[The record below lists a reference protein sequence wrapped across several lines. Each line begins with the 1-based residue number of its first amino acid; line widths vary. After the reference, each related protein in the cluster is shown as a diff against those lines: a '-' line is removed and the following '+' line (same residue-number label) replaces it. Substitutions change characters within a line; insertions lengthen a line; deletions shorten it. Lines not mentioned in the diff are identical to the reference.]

1 MEKVINFYGKKA
13 QCNQAMEECAEL
25 IVAIN
30 KCLRYPHDDQR
41 INNLIEEIADVI
53 IMICQLKVIF
63 QIPNSEVESMIKFK
77 EDRIIKRFEQEKKKE
92 RNRNNMGA
100 KEMAFILFLMMLI
113 LFILSLIIGIRILKK
128 MWR

>member
-1 MEKVINFYGKKA
+1 MEMEKVINFYGKKA
-13 QCNQAMEECAEL
+13 QCYQAMEECAEL

-77 EDRIIKRFEQEKKKE
+77 EDRIIKRFEQEKKKRE
-92 RNRNNMGA
+92 KSQQYG
-100 KEMAFILFLMMLI
+100 
-113 LFILSLIIGIRILKK
+113 S
-128 MWR
+128 